1 MATQRVSN
9 ERKRELEQIDPF
21 QENVL
26 KAVQYIK
33 DNRKK
38 FILAVCGVVIV
49 AVVFSSV
56 IYSIKAA
63 ENNASRLFVTAVN
76 KYSKAASPADGYTS
90 VEADFSELIEK
101 YPNTAAGKMGRVR
114 FAKICYEVSEFD
126 RAYQLY
132 TDALD
137 DFKGDPVM
145 RNLIHTCLGRVSLA
159 KGDLGEAESYFTKV
173 AGKKDP
179 LFKDEAVFNLAMIE
193 EARGNESAARKFYS
207 RILSDFSDS
216 LYTPIAET
224 ETAP

>member
-1 MATQRVSN
+1 MARQRVSN
-9 ERKRELEQIDPF
+9 ERRRELEQMDPF

-26 KAVQYIK
+26 KTLQYIK

-38 FILAVCGVVIV
+38 FILGVCGVVIV

-76 KYSKAASPADGYTS
+76 KYSKAANSSGGYTS

-132 TDALD
+132 RDALD

-145 RNLIHTCLGRVSLA
+145 TNLIHTCLGRVSMA
-159 KGDLGEAESYFTKV
+159 RGDIDKAASYFTEV

-179 LFKDEAVFNLAMIE
+179 LLKDEAVFSLALIE
-193 EARGNESAARKFYS
+193 EARGNESGAREFYR